1 MLQSNIGTSFLL
13 MIEWYFIVW
22 IYHILFIMRVDG
34 HLSYLQ
40 FGAIFNAVDMSMHLQ
55 VVVAICFHFSRVYI

>member
-1 MLQSNIGTSFLL
+1 MLQSNIGTSSLL

-34 HLSYLQ
+34 Q
-40 FGAIFNAVDMSMHLQ
+40 FELLTVLNIFNAVDMSMHLQ